1 MNLGSAGNL
10 YSESQMSRTKKKVS
24 SRSRL
29 NQKVEKSSAKEKAK
43 SYTLD
48 LRIHSPES
56 LGLKDL
62 QGIDTAPA
70 LVRLAR
76 VKGLDMIAV
85 TDFYS
90 GAFIDRVVT
99 AAVGSSVTVIP
110 GVVIRCAIEGC
121 NDVILACLFP
131 EVVNS
136 EGIKQFLT
144 SINIPQSAYGK
155 EEHLVAKPLTYILER
170 LESFGGIAIPTRMD
184 KTPYRRNAIS
194 TLIKKY
200 GFRAFDLAYA
210 DSTEFFKNNWPDI
223 SFQLFSFSNAQALAQ
238 VGSKNSTVMLPF
250 PGFSGLK
257 EVASRVSS

>member
-1 MNLGSAGNL
+1 
-10 YSESQMSRTKKKVS
+10 MSRKKNQTSKSPSLS
-24 SRSRL
+24 SR
-29 NQKVEKSSAKEKAK
+29 VVKSAAKKRSK

-56 LGLKDL
+56 LGLKEL

-90 GAFIDRVVT
+90 AAFVDKVVT
-99 AAVGSSVTVIP
+99 AAQGSSITVIP

-121 NDVILACLFP
+121 NDVILSCLFP
-131 EVVNS
+131 EDVNADR
-136 EGIKQFLT
+136 INQFL
-144 SINIPQSAYGK
+144 SALKIPRSASGK
-155 EEHLVAKPLTYILER
+155 QEHLVVLPFERILER
-170 LESFGGIAIPTRMD
+170 VESFGGIAIPSRMD
-184 KTPYRRNAIS
+184 KTPYRRDAIT
-194 TLIKKY
+194 TLVEEY

-210 DSTEFFKNNWPDI
+210 DSTEFFKERWPKL

-238 VGSKNSTVMLPF
+238 VGSKNSTVKLPV
-250 PGFSGLK
+250 PGFMGLK
-257 EVASRVSS
+257 EVASRVSV